1 MEEKPFTLVNHS
13 NTKHMK
19 NILQSLSLSAAL
31 LVSLYANSFCG
42 FYVAKADASL
52 FNNKSEVIMVRNGT
66 RNVITMSSDFKGNLS
81 EFAMVVPV
89 PVVLGEKDIR
99 VVERRIFDVLN
110 DYSAPR
116 LVNYYDNNPCG
127 YDMRMYEDFSTMPS
141 AAMITSR
148 KEKSIQLEESST
160 VRIEAQYDIDE
171 YKIIIL
177 SAKESDGLQI
187 WLEANGYKVPETARQ
202 VLEPYVRSNMKF
214 FLVKVNLDKI
224 ANRTSEYLRPIQIR
238 FDHAKFMLPLR
249 LGMANSNGSQDMI
262 VYALTSE
269 GRVECTNYRTV
280 KMPTD
285 RNIPL
290 YVEPKFGDFYKSLFE
305 KTYKQEGRNA
315 VFLEYAWNVSPYNAV
330 KCDPCVGPPP
340 VNYDFVE
347 AGADWITQ
355 NPNFNASIFF
365 TRLHVRYSRDKF
377 PADLQ
382 FQVTPNM
389 ENFQCR
395 YVMTYPASG
404 SDFTCDAGQE
414 YLVDLYNRRKKEVD
428 ELAALTGWNGSAGAG
443 YIREYN
449 KFLTPRK
456 REDLKNEGPPVFIQ
470 THTARSLL
478 TALSFVLLF
487 ALVFV
492 LSRKQIPVKIR
503 H

>member
-1 MEEKPFTLVNHS
+1 
-13 NTKHMK
+13 MK
-19 NILQSLSLSAAL
+19 TMIHLSVWAAAL
-31 LVSLYANSFCG
+31 LLSIQAHAFCG

-52 FNNKSEVIMVRNGT
+52 FNNKSEVIMVRNGN
-66 RNVITMSSDFKGNLS
+66 RNVITMSSDFRGDLS

-89 PVVLGEKDIR
+89 PTVLAEKDIR

-127 YDMRMYEDFSTMPS
+127 YDMRLYEDSYSMAAPS
-141 AAMITSR
+141 MA
-148 KEKSIQLEESST
+148 KEELSSSKMAT
-160 VRIEAQYDIDE
+160 FKGVQIEAQYDIDE
-171 YKIIIL
+171 YNIIIL
-177 SAKESDGLQI
+177 SAKESDGLQL

-214 FLVKVNLDKI
+214 FLVKVNLDKVK
-224 ANRTSEYLRPIQIR
+224 NRNSEYLRPIQIR

-262 VYALTSE
+262 VYALTTE

-315 VFLEYAWNVSPYNAV
+315 VFLEYAWNVSPYTAV

-355 NPNFNASIFF
+355 GNFNQTIFF

-377 PADLQ
+377 PSDLQ
-382 FQVTPNM
+382 FQVTPNN

-395 YVMTYPASG
+395 YVMTYPAQG
-404 SDFTCDAGQE
+404 SDFTCDSGQE
-414 YLVDLYNRRKKEVD
+414 YLVDLYNHRKKEVD
-428 ELAALTGWNGSAGAG
+428 ELAALTGWSPANGSG

-449 KFLTPRK
+449 KFLNPRTRESLRNEGVPVSIPKDLPRK
-456 REDLKNEGPPVFIQ
+456 WTVISALLMVMSLILIASKR
-470 THTARSLL
+470 TA
-478 TALSFVLLF
+478 VI
-487 ALVFV
+487 
-492 LSRKQIPVKIR
+492 KG
-503 H
+503 

>member
-1 MEEKPFTLVNHS
+1 
-13 NTKHMK
+13 MK
-19 NILQSLSLSAAL
+19 NILQPLCLSAAL

-66 RNVITMSSDFKGNLS
+66 RNVITMSSDFKGELS

-99 VVERRIFDVLN
+99 VIERRIFDVLN

-116 LVNYYDNNPCG
+116 LVNYYDHNPCG
-127 YDMRMYEDFSTMPS
+127 YDMRMYEDYSSMPGTMIS
-141 AAMITSR
+141 SVER
-148 KEKSIQLEESST
+148 EEIKAVAKQS
-160 VRIEAQYDIDE
+160 VRIEAQYDIEE
-171 YKIIIL
+171 YNIIIL
-177 SAKESDGLQI
+177 SAKESDGLQL

-214 FLVKVNLDKI
+214 FLVKVNLDKVK
-224 ANRTSEYLRPIQIR
+224 NRSGEYLRPIQIK

-262 VYALTSE
+262 VYALTAE

-395 YVMTYPASG
+395 YIMTYPAQG
-404 SDFTCDAGQE
+404 SDFSCDAGQE
-414 YLVDLYNRRKKEVD
+414 YLVELYNRRKKEVD
-428 ELAALTGWNGSAGAG
+428 ELSALTGWNSTGGSN
-443 YIREYN
+443 YIREFN
-449 KFLTPRK
+449 KYLKPTT
-456 REDLKNEGPPVFIQ
+456 RESLRNEAPPALPISRPSVKWILACALAALLLVVHLASKSIAFSRNS
-470 THTARSLL
+470 RS
-478 TALSFVLLF
+478 AD
-487 ALVFV
+487 
-492 LSRKQIPVKIR
+492 R
-503 H
+503 

>member
-1 MEEKPFTLVNHS
+1 
-13 NTKHMK
+13 MK
-19 NILQSLSLSAAL
+19 NNLILPLMAAVL
-31 LVSLYANSFCG
+31 LIGQHAFAFCG

-66 RNVITMSSDFKGNLS
+66 RNVITMSSDFKGDLT

-89 PVVLGEKDIR
+89 PTVLAEKDIR

-110 DYSAPR
+110 NYSAPR

-127 YDMRMYEDFSTMPS
+127 YDMRVYEDSYSMAAAPTMAKEELASTKM
-141 AAMITSR
+141 TTF
-148 KEKSIQLEESST
+148 KG

-177 SAKESDGLQI
+177 SAKESDGLQL

-214 FLVKVNLDKI
+214 FLVKVNLEKVK
-224 ANRTSEYLRPIQIR
+224 NQNSEYLRPIQIR

-262 VYALTSE
+262 VYALTTE

-315 VFLEYAWNVSPYNAV
+315 VFLEYAWNVSPFYAV

-355 NPNFNASIFF
+355 GNFNQTIFF

-377 PADLQ
+377 PSDLQ
-382 FQVTPNM
+382 FQVTPNN

-395 YVMTYPASG
+395 YVMTYPAAG

-428 ELAALTGWNGSAGAG
+428 ELAALTGWSPANGSA

-449 KFLTPRK
+449 KHLNART
-456 REDLKNEGPPVFIQ
+456 RENLRNEGAPVAIKPNKL
-470 THTARSLL
+470 RG
-478 TALSFVLLF
+478 
-487 ALVFV
+487 V
-492 LSRKQIPVKIR
+492 LSASVLIALLMSVLYFTRNRVAAEI

>member
-1 MEEKPFTLVNHS
+1 
-13 NTKHMK
+13 MK
-19 NILQSLSLSAAL
+19 NTITLLIMAAAL
-31 LVSLYANSFCG
+31 LLSIHAFSFCG

-66 RNVITMSSDFKGNLS
+66 RNIITMSSDFKGDLS

-89 PVVLGEKDIR
+89 PVVLAEKDIR

-127 YDMRMYEDFSTMPS
+127 YDMRMYEDYNRIPGI
-141 AAMITSR
+141 AMS
-148 KEKSIQLEESST
+148 ESLNEADVKMVMSVG

-171 YKIIIL
+171 YKILIL
-177 SAKESDGLQI
+177 SAKESNGLQV

-214 FLVKVNLDKI
+214 FLVKVNLEKVK
-224 ANRTSEYLRPIQIR
+224 NRNSEYLRPIQIS
-238 FDHAKFMLPLR
+238 FDHSKFMLPLR

-290 YVEPKFGDFYKSLFE
+290 YIEPKFGNFYTSLFE

-347 AGADWITQ
+347 AGVDWITQ
-355 NPNFNASIFF
+355 GNNYNQTIFF

-382 FQVTPNM
+382 FQVTPNN

-395 YVMTYPASG
+395 YIMTHPASG
-404 SDFTCDAGQE
+404 DFSCDEGQE
-414 YLVDLYNRRKKEVD
+414 YLLELSNRRKKEVD
-428 ELAALTGWNGSAGAG
+428 ELAALTGWNTSSGAA
-443 YIREYN
+443 YIREFN
-449 KFLTPRK
+449 KHLKPGN
-456 REDLKNEGPPVFIQ
+456 RESLRNESPPVWNEPFNHRKWIV
-470 THTARSLL
+470 ASAIVLLVSLL
-478 TALSFVLLF
+478 FF
-487 ALVFV
+487 I
-492 LSRKQIPVKIR
+492 SRRSATLGQLK
-503 H
+503 

>member
-1 MEEKPFTLVNHS
+1 
-13 NTKHMK
+13 MK
-19 NILQSLSLSAAL
+19 TMIHLSVWAAAL
-31 LVSLYANSFCG
+31 LLSIQAQAFCG

-52 FNNKSEVIMVRNGT
+52 FNNKSEVIMVRNGN
-66 RNVITMSSDFKGNLS
+66 RNVITMSSDFRGDLS

-89 PVVLGEKDIR
+89 PTVLAEKDIR

-127 YDMRMYEDFSTMPS
+127 YDMRLYEDSYSMAAPS
-141 AAMITSR
+141 MA
-148 KEKSIQLEESST
+148 KEELESKKLT
-160 VRIEAQYDIDE
+160 TFKGVQIEAQYDIDE
-171 YKIIIL
+171 YNIIIL
-177 SAKESDGLQI
+177 SAKESDGLQL

-214 FLVKVNLDKI
+214 FLVKVNLDKVK
-224 ANRTSEYLRPIQIR
+224 NRNSEYLRPIQIR

-262 VYALTSE
+262 VYALTTE

-290 YVEPKFGDFYKSLFE
+290 YVEHKFGDFYKSLFE

-315 VFLEYAWNVSPYNAV
+315 VFLEYAWNVSPYTAV

-355 NPNFNASIFF
+355 GNFNQTIFF

-377 PADLQ
+377 PSDLQ
-382 FQVTPNM
+382 FQVTPNN

-395 YVMTYPASG
+395 YVMTYPAQG
-404 SDFTCDAGQE
+404 SDFSCDAGQE

-428 ELAALTGWNGSAGAG
+428 ELAALTGWSSANGSG

-449 KFLTPRK
+449 KFLNPRTHENLRNEGIPVSIQKDLPRK
-456 REDLKNEGPPVFIQ
+456 WTLISALLMVMSLILIASKR
-470 THTARSLL
+470 TA
-478 TALSFVLLF
+478 VI
-487 ALVFV
+487 
-492 LSRKQIPVKIR
+492 KG
-503 H
+503 

>member
-1 MEEKPFTLVNHS
+1 
-13 NTKHMK
+13 MK
-19 NILQSLSLSAAL
+19 TMIHLSVWAAAL
-31 LVSLYANSFCG
+31 LLSLQVHAFCG
-42 FYVAKADASL
+42 FYVAKADATL
-52 FNNKSEVIMVRNGT
+52 FNNKSEVILVRNGT
-66 RNVITMSSDFKGNLS
+66 RNVITMSSDFKGDLS

-89 PVVLGEKDIR
+89 PTVLAEKDIR
-99 VVERRIFDVLN
+99 VVERRIFDVMN
-110 DYSAPR
+110 SYSAPR

-127 YDMRMYEDFSTMPS
+127 YDMRVYEDSYSMAVP
-141 AAMITSR
+141 AMA
-148 KEKSIQLEESST
+148 KEEVESEKLT
-160 VRIEAQYDIDE
+160 TIKGVKIEAQYDIDE

-214 FLVKVNLDKI
+214 FLVKVNLDKVQ
-224 ANRTSEYLRPIQIR
+224 NRNSEYLRPIQIR

-262 VYALTSE
+262 VYALTTE

-315 VFLEYAWNVSPYNAV
+315 VFLEYAWNVSPYTAV

-355 NPNFNASIFF
+355 GNFNQTIFF

-377 PADLQ
+377 PSDLQ
-382 FQVTPNM
+382 FQVTPNN

-404 SDFTCDAGQE
+404 DDFTCDAGQE

-428 ELAALTGWNGSAGAG
+428 ELAALTGWSSANGSA

-449 KFLTPRK
+449 KHLSPRMRENLRNEGAPVAIPSGNYRQWIVITMLITLIIVPMFVMRK
-456 REDLKNEGPPVFIQ
+456 RAVA
-470 THTARSLL
+470 TR
-478 TALSFVLLF
+478 
-487 ALVFV
+487 
-492 LSRKQIPVKIR
+492 
-503 H
+503 

>member
-1 MEEKPFTLVNHS
+1 LEKIKSTHFKPSKF
-13 NTKHMK
+13 NTMK
-19 NILQSLSLSAAL
+19 TMIHLSVWAAAL
-31 LVSLYANSFCG
+31 LLSMQAHAFCG
-42 FYVAKADASL
+42 FYVAKADATL
-52 FNNKSEVIMVRNGT
+52 FNNKSEVILVRNGT
-66 RNVITMSSDFKGNLS
+66 RNVITMSSDFKGDLS

-89 PVVLGEKDIR
+89 PTVLAEKDIR
-99 VVERRIFDVLN
+99 VVERRIFDVMN
-110 DYSAPR
+110 SYSAPR

-127 YDMRMYEDFSTMPS
+127 YDMRVYEDSYSMAVP
-141 AAMITSR
+141 AMAKEELESEKLITI
-148 KEKSIQLEESST
+148 KGVK
-160 VRIEAQYDIDE
+160 IEAQYDIDE

-187 WLEANGYKVPETARQ
+187 WLEANGYKVPESARQ

-214 FLVKVNLDKI
+214 FLVKVNLDKVQ
-224 ANRTSEYLRPIQIR
+224 NRNSEYLRPIQIR

-262 VYALTSE
+262 VYALTTE

-315 VFLEYAWNVSPYNAV
+315 VFLEYAWNVSPYTAV

-355 NPNFNASIFF
+355 GNFNQTIFF

-377 PADLQ
+377 PSDLQ
-382 FQVTPNM
+382 FQVTPNN

-404 SDFTCDAGQE
+404 EDFTCDAGQE

-428 ELAALTGWNGSAGAG
+428 ELAALTGWSAANGSA

-449 KFLTPRK
+449 KHLNPRMRENLRNEGAPVAIPSGNYRQWIVITMLITLIIVPMFVMRK
-456 REDLKNEGPPVFIQ
+456 RAVA
-470 THTARSLL
+470 TR
-478 TALSFVLLF
+478 
-487 ALVFV
+487 
-492 LSRKQIPVKIR
+492 
-503 H
+503 

>member
-1 MEEKPFTLVNHS
+1 
-13 NTKHMK
+13 MK
-19 NILQSLSLSAAL
+19 NIINPLLWAAAL
-31 LVSLYANSFCG
+31 LIANSAQAFCG

-66 RNVITMSSDFKGNLS
+66 RNVITMSSDFRGDLS

-89 PVVLGEKDIR
+89 PTVLAEKDIR
-99 VVERRIFDVLN
+99 VVERRIFNVLN

-127 YDMRMYEDFSTMPS
+127 YDMRLYEDYPTMS
-141 AAMITSR
+141 GIA
-148 KEKSIQLEESST
+148 KSESLSEVDFKT
-160 VRIEAQYDIDE
+160 VAKSSVRIEAQYDIDE
-171 YKIIIL
+171 YNIIIL
-177 SAKESDGLQI
+177 SAKESDGLQL

-214 FLVKVNLDKI
+214 FLVKVNLEKVK
-224 ANRTSEYLRPIQIR
+224 NRNSEYLRPIQIR

-262 VYALTSE
+262 VYALTTE

-315 VFLEYAWNVSPYNAV
+315 VFLEYAWNVSPYTAV

-355 NPNFNASIFF
+355 GNFNQTIFF

-377 PADLQ
+377 PSDLQ
-382 FQVTPNM
+382 FQVTPNN

-428 ELAALTGWNGSAGAG
+428 ELAALTGWSPANGSS

-449 KFLTPRK
+449 KYLNPRT
-456 REDLKNEGPPVFIQ
+456 RENLRNEGIPAYIKPNTLRSFIS
-470 THTARSLL
+470 TAALL
-478 TALSFVLLF
+478 ILLF
-487 ALVFV
+487 SVFFIT
-492 LSRKQIPVKIR
+492 RKKVSAEI

>member
-1 MEEKPFTLVNHS
+1 
-13 NTKHMK
+13 MK
-19 NILQSLSLSAAL
+19 TMIQLSVWAAAL
-31 LVSLYANSFCG
+31 LLSIQAHAFCG

-52 FNNKSEVIMVRNGT
+52 FNNKSEVIMVRNGN
-66 RNVITMSSDFKGNLS
+66 RNVITMSSDFKGELS

-127 YDMRMYEDFSTMPS
+127 YDMRLYEDSYSMAAAPTM
-141 AAMITSR
+141 A
-148 KEKSIQLEESST
+148 KEEVESKKLT
-160 VRIEAQYDIDE
+160 TYKGVRIEAQYDIDE

-177 SAKESDGLQI
+177 SAQESDGLQL

-214 FLVKVNLDKI
+214 FLVKVNLEKVK
-224 ANRTSEYLRPIQIR
+224 NRNSEYLRPIQIS

-262 VYALTSE
+262 VYALTTQ

-315 VFLEYAWNVSPYNAV
+315 VFLEYAWNVSPYAAV

-355 NPNFNASIFF
+355 GNFNQTIFF

-377 PADLQ
+377 PSDLQ
-382 FQVTPNM
+382 FQVTPNN

-395 YVMTYPASG
+395 YVMTYPAQG
-404 SDFTCDAGQE
+404 SDFTCDTGQE

-428 ELAALTGWNGSAGAG
+428 ELAALTGWSPAGGSS

-449 KFLTPRK
+449 QYLSPKT
-456 REDLKNEGPPVFIQ
+456 RENLRNEGIPAVIRPN
-470 THTARSLL
+470 TTRSLL
-478 TALSFVLLF
+478 TLAGLLI
-487 ALVFV
+487 VFV
-492 LSRKQIPVKIR
+492 SVFLLSRKQATIKIR
-503 H
+503 

>member
-1 MEEKPFTLVNHS
+1 
-13 NTKHMK
+13 MK
-19 NILQSLSLSAAL
+19 TMIQLSVWAAAL
-31 LVSLYANSFCG
+31 LLSMQAHAFCG

-52 FNNKSEVIMVRNGT
+52 FNNKSEVIMVRNGN
-66 RNVITMSSDFKGNLS
+66 RNVITMSSDFRGDLS

-89 PVVLGEKDIR
+89 PTVLAEKDIR

-127 YDMRMYEDFSTMPS
+127 YDMRLYEDSYSMAVPS
-141 AAMITSR
+141 MA
-148 KEKSIQLEESST
+148 KEELESKKLT
-160 VRIEAQYDIDE
+160 TFKGVQIEAQYDIDE
-171 YKIIIL
+171 YNIIIL
-177 SAKESDGLQI
+177 SAKESDGLQL

-214 FLVKVNLDKI
+214 FLVKVNLDKVK
-224 ANRTSEYLRPIQIR
+224 NRNSEYLRPIQIR

-262 VYALTSE
+262 VYALTTE

-315 VFLEYAWNVSPYNAV
+315 VFLEYAWNVSPYTAV

-355 NPNFNASIFF
+355 GNFNQTIFF

-377 PADLQ
+377 PSDLQ
-382 FQVTPNM
+382 FQVTPNN

-395 YVMTYPASG
+395 YVMTYPAQG

-428 ELAALTGWNGSAGAG
+428 ELAALTGWSPANGSG

-449 KFLTPRK
+449 KFLNPRTRESLRNEGVPVSIQKDLPRK
-456 REDLKNEGPPVFIQ
+456 WTLI
-470 THTARSLL
+470 S
-478 TALSFVLLF
+478 VLLMVMSLILI
-487 ALVFV
+487 ASKRTAVI
-492 LSRKQIPVKIR
+492 KG
-503 H
+503 

>member
-1 MEEKPFTLVNHS
+1 
-13 NTKHMK
+13 MK
-19 NILQSLSLSAAL
+19 NTLTTLAIAAAL
-31 LVSLYANSFCG
+31 LIGQHALAFCG

-66 RNVITMSSDFKGNLS
+66 RNVITMSSDFKGDLS

-89 PVVLGEKDIR
+89 PTVLAEKDIR
-99 VVERRIFDVLN
+99 IVERRIFDVLN
-110 DYSAPR
+110 AYSAPR

-127 YDMRMYEDFSTMPS
+127 YDLRMYEDSYSMAVP
-141 AAMITSR
+141 AMA
-148 KEKSIQLEESST
+148 KEELVSKKLT
-160 VRIEAQYDIDE
+160 AVKGVHIEAQYDIDE
-171 YKIIIL
+171 YNIIIL

-214 FLVKVNLDKI
+214 FLVKVNLDKVQ
-224 ANRTSEYLRPIQIR
+224 NRNSEYLRPIQIR

-262 VYALTSE
+262 VYALTTE

-315 VFLEYAWNVSPYNAV
+315 VFLEYAWNVSPYTAV

-355 NPNFNASIFF
+355 GNFNQTIFF

-377 PADLQ
+377 PSDLQ
-382 FQVTPNM
+382 FQVTPNN

-404 SDFTCDAGQE
+404 DDFKCDAGQE

-428 ELAALTGWNGSAGAG
+428 ELAALTGWSSANGSA

-449 KFLTPRK
+449 KHLNPRM
-456 REDLKNEGPPVFIQ
+456 RENLRNEGIPATIAPRTYRPWIVVSIIFLAI
-470 THTARSLL
+470 TTL
-478 TALSFVLLF
+478 ALI
-487 ALVFV
+487 
-492 LSRKQIPVKIR
+492 SRKSTKIF
-503 H
+503 HAKIQL

>member
-1 MEEKPFTLVNHS
+1 
-13 NTKHMK
+13 MK
-19 NILQSLSLSAAL
+19 NTFCLSALAAL
-31 LVSLYANSFCG
+31 LLIGFNANSFCG

-66 RNVITMSSDFKGNLS
+66 RNVITMSSDFKGDLS

-127 YDMRMYEDFSTMPS
+127 YDMREYEDYGRMSS
-141 AAMITSR
+141 APTS
-148 KEKSIQLEESST
+148 ESLSEMDIKTVAKST

-177 SAKESDGLQI
+177 SAKESDGLQL
-187 WLEANGYKVPETARQ
+187 WLEANGYQVPETARQ

-224 ANRTSEYLRPIQIR
+224 KNRTSEYLRPIQIS

-315 VFLEYAWNVSPYNAV
+315 VFLEYAWNVSPFNAV

-340 VNYDFVE
+340 VNYDLVE

-355 NPNFNASIFF
+355 SNNFNQTIFF

-382 FQVTPNM
+382 FQVTPNN

-395 YVMTYPASG
+395 YIMTYPASG
-404 SDFTCDAGQE
+404 DFTCDAGQD
-414 YLVDLYNRRKKEVD
+414 YLYELNSRRKKEVD
-428 ELAALTGWNGSAGAG
+428 ELAALTGWNTSTGAS

-449 KFLTPRK
+449 KYLKRGNRENLRNETSPAIEVPNYRKYFLM
-456 REDLKNEGPPVFIQ
+456 G
-470 THTARSLL
+470 
-478 TALSFVLLF
+478 ALVLLIGF
-487 ALVFV
+487 ILTLSKGTAV
-492 LSRKQIPVKIR
+492 LKT
-503 H
+503 

>member
-1 MEEKPFTLVNHS
+1 
-13 NTKHMK
+13 MK
-19 NILQSLSLSAAL
+19 NIINPLLWAAAL
-31 LVSLYANSFCG
+31 LIANSAQAFCG

-52 FNNKSEVIMVRNGT
+52 FNNKSEVIMVRNGN
-66 RNVITMSSDFKGNLS
+66 RNVITMSSDFRGDLS

-89 PVVLGEKDIR
+89 PTVLAEKDIR

-127 YDMRMYEDFSTMPS
+127 YDMRLYEDSYSMAVPS
-141 AAMITSR
+141 MA
-148 KEKSIQLEESST
+148 KEELESKKLT
-160 VRIEAQYDIDE
+160 TFKGVQIEAQYDIDE
-171 YKIIIL
+171 YNIIIL
-177 SAKESDGLQI
+177 SAKESDGLQL

-214 FLVKVNLDKI
+214 FLVKVNLDKVK
-224 ANRTSEYLRPIQIR
+224 NRNSEYLRPIQIR

-262 VYALTSE
+262 VYALTTE

-315 VFLEYAWNVSPYNAV
+315 VFLEYAWNVSPYTAV

-355 NPNFNASIFF
+355 GNFNQTIFF

-377 PADLQ
+377 PSDLQ
-382 FQVTPNM
+382 FQVTPNN

-395 YVMTYPASG
+395 YVMTYPAQG

-428 ELAALTGWNGSAGAG
+428 ELAALTGWSPANGSG

-449 KFLTPRK
+449 KFLNPRTRESLRNEGVPVSIQKDLPRK
-456 REDLKNEGPPVFIQ
+456 WTLI
-470 THTARSLL
+470 S
-478 TALSFVLLF
+478 VLLMVMSLILI
-487 ALVFV
+487 ASKRTAVI
-492 LSRKQIPVKIR
+492 KG
-503 H
+503 

>member
-1 MEEKPFTLVNHS
+1 
-13 NTKHMK
+13 MK
-19 NILQSLSLSAAL
+19 NIINPLLWAAAL
-31 LVSLYANSFCG
+31 LIANSAQAFCG

-52 FNNKSEVIMVRNGT
+52 FNNKSEVIMVRNGN
-66 RNVITMSSDFKGNLS
+66 RNVITMSSDFRGDLS

-89 PVVLGEKDIR
+89 PTVLAEKDIR

-127 YDMRMYEDFSTMPS
+127 YDMRLYEDSYSMAAPS
-141 AAMITSR
+141 MA
-148 KEKSIQLEESST
+148 KEELESKKLT
-160 VRIEAQYDIDE
+160 TFKGVQIEAQYDIDE
-171 YKIIIL
+171 YNIIIL
-177 SAKESDGLQI
+177 SAKESDGLQL

-214 FLVKVNLDKI
+214 FLVKVNLDKVK
-224 ANRTSEYLRPIQIR
+224 NRNSEYLRPIQIR

-262 VYALTSE
+262 VYALTTE

-315 VFLEYAWNVSPYNAV
+315 VFLEYAWNVSPYTAV

-355 NPNFNASIFF
+355 GNFNQTIFF

-377 PADLQ
+377 PSDLQ
-382 FQVTPNM
+382 FQVTPNN

-395 YVMTYPASG
+395 YVMTYPAQG
-404 SDFTCDAGQE
+404 SDFSCDAGQE

-428 ELAALTGWNGSAGAG
+428 ELAALTGWSSANGSG

-449 KFLTPRK
+449 KFLNPRTHENLRNEGIPVSIQKDLPRK
-456 REDLKNEGPPVFIQ
+456 WTLISALLMVMSLILIASKR
-470 THTARSLL
+470 TA
-478 TALSFVLLF
+478 VI
-487 ALVFV
+487 
-492 LSRKQIPVKIR
+492 KG
-503 H
+503 

>member
-1 MEEKPFTLVNHS
+1 
-13 NTKHMK
+13 MK
-19 NILQSLSLSAAL
+19 NIINPLLWAAAL
-31 LVSLYANSFCG
+31 LIANTAQAFCG

-66 RNVITMSSDFKGNLS
+66 RNVITMSSDFRGDLS

-89 PVVLGEKDIR
+89 PTVLAEKDIR
-99 VVERRIFDVLN
+99 VVERRIFNVLN

-127 YDMRMYEDFSTMPS
+127 YDLRMYEDSYSMAVPS
-141 AAMITSR
+141 MA
-148 KEKSIQLEESST
+148 KEELSSSKMAIFKG
-160 VRIEAQYDIDE
+160 VQIEAQYDIDE
-171 YKIIIL
+171 YNIIIL
-177 SAKESDGLQI
+177 SAKESDGLQL

-214 FLVKVNLDKI
+214 FLVKVNLDKVK
-224 ANRTSEYLRPIQIR
+224 NRNSEYLRPIQIR

-262 VYALTSE
+262 VYALTTE

-315 VFLEYAWNVSPYNAV
+315 VFLEYAWNVSPYTAV

-355 NPNFNASIFF
+355 VNFNQTIFF

-377 PADLQ
+377 PSDLQ
-382 FQVTPNM
+382 FQVTPNN

-428 ELAALTGWNGSAGAG
+428 ELAALTGWSPANGSG

-449 KFLTPRK
+449 KYLNPRTK
-456 REDLKNEGPPVFIQ
+456 ENLRNEGVPAVIKPN
-470 THTARSLL
+470 TLRG
-478 TALSFVLLF
+478 ALSAAVLLLLLVSVF
-487 ALVFV
+487 AI
-492 LSRKQIPVKIR
+492 SRKQVAREIR
-503 H
+503 

>member
-1 MEEKPFTLVNHS
+1 
-13 NTKHMK
+13 MK
-19 NILQSLSLSAAL
+19 NIINPLLWAATL
-31 LVSLYANSFCG
+31 LIANTAQAFCG

-52 FNNKSEVIMVRNGT
+52 FNNKSEVIMVRNGN
-66 RNVITMSSDFKGNLS
+66 RNVITMSSDFRGDLS
-81 EFAMVVPV
+81 EFAMVIPV
-89 PVVLGEKDIR
+89 PTVLAEKDIR

-127 YDMRMYEDFSTMPS
+127 YDMRLYEDSYSMAVPS
-141 AAMITSR
+141 MA
-148 KEKSIQLEESST
+148 KEELVEKKLVTFKGVQ
-160 VRIEAQYDIDE
+160 IEAQYDIDE
-171 YKIIIL
+171 YNIIIL
-177 SAKESDGLQI
+177 SAKESDGLQL

-214 FLVKVNLDKI
+214 FLVKVNLDKVK
-224 ANRTSEYLRPIQIR
+224 NRNSEYLRPIQIR

-262 VYALTSE
+262 VYALTTE

-315 VFLEYAWNVSPYNAV
+315 VFLEYAWNVSPYTAV

-355 NPNFNASIFF
+355 GNFNQTIFF

-377 PADLQ
+377 PSDLQ
-382 FQVTPNM
+382 FQVTPNN

-428 ELAALTGWNGSAGAG
+428 ELAALTGWSSANGSN

-449 KFLTPRK
+449 QHLKPST
-456 REDLKNEGPPVFIQ
+456 RENLRNEGVPAVIKPNTLRGV
-470 THTARSLL
+470 
-478 TALSFVLLF
+478 LSAAVLLLLLVSVF
-487 ALVFV
+487 ALT
-492 LSRKQIPVKIR
+492 RKQVAREI

>member
-1 MEEKPFTLVNHS
+1 
-13 NTKHMK
+13 MK
-19 NILQSLSLSAAL
+19 TMIHLSVWAAAL
-31 LVSLYANSFCG
+31 LLSMQAHAFCG
-42 FYVAKADASL
+42 FYVAKADATL
-52 FNNKSEVIMVRNGT
+52 FNNKSEVILVRNGT
-66 RNVITMSSDFKGNLS
+66 RNVITMSSDFKGDLS

-89 PVVLGEKDIR
+89 PTVLAEKDIR
-99 VVERRIFDVLN
+99 VVERRIFDVMN
-110 DYSAPR
+110 NYSAPR

-127 YDMRMYEDFSTMPS
+127 YDMRIYEDSYSMAVPTM
-141 AAMITSR
+141 A
-148 KEKSIQLEESST
+148 KEELESKKLT
-160 VRIEAQYDIDE
+160 TVKGVRIEAQYDIDE
-171 YKIIIL
+171 YNIIIL

-187 WLEANGYKVPETARQ
+187 WLEANGYKVPESARQ

-214 FLVKVNLDKI
+214 FLVKVNLDKVQ
-224 ANRTSEYLRPIQIR
+224 NRNSEYLRPIQIR

-262 VYALTSE
+262 VYALTTE

-315 VFLEYAWNVSPYNAV
+315 VFLEYAWNVSPYTAV

-355 NPNFNASIFF
+355 GNFNQTIFF

-377 PADLQ
+377 PSDLQ
-382 FQVTPNM
+382 FQVTPNN

-404 SDFTCDAGQE
+404 DDFTCDAGQE

-428 ELAALTGWNGSAGAG
+428 ELAALTGWSSANGSA

-449 KFLTPRK
+449 KHLNPRMRENLRNEGAPVAIPSGNYRQWIVITMLITLIIVPMFVMRK
-456 REDLKNEGPPVFIQ
+456 RAVA
-470 THTARSLL
+470 TR
-478 TALSFVLLF
+478 
-487 ALVFV
+487 
-492 LSRKQIPVKIR
+492 
-503 H
+503 

>member
-1 MEEKPFTLVNHS
+1 
-13 NTKHMK
+13 MK
-19 NILQSLSLSAAL
+19 NIINPLLWAAAL
-31 LVSLYANSFCG
+31 LIANTAQAFCG

-66 RNVITMSSDFKGNLS
+66 RNVITMSSDFRGDLS

-89 PVVLGEKDIR
+89 PTVLAEKDIR

-127 YDMRMYEDFSTMPS
+127 YDMRLYEDSYSMAVPAMAKEELASTKM
-141 AAMITSR
+141 ATF
-148 KEKSIQLEESST
+148 KGVQ
-160 VRIEAQYDIDE
+160 IEAQYDIDE
-171 YKIIIL
+171 YNIIIL
-177 SAKESDGLQI
+177 SAKESDGLQL

-214 FLVKVNLDKI
+214 FLVKVNLDKVK
-224 ANRTSEYLRPIQIR
+224 NRNSEYLRPIQIR

-262 VYALTSE
+262 VYALTTE

-315 VFLEYAWNVSPYNAV
+315 VFLEYAWNVSPYTAV

-355 NPNFNASIFF
+355 GNFNQTIFF

-377 PADLQ
+377 PSDLQ
-382 FQVTPNM
+382 FQVTPNN

-428 ELAALTGWNGSAGAG
+428 ELAALTGWSSANGGG

-449 KFLTPRK
+449 KFLNPRTRESLRNEGIPVSIQKDLPRK
-456 REDLKNEGPPVFIQ
+456 WALISALLMVISFIIVVSKR
-470 THTARSLL
+470 TA
-478 TALSFVLLF
+478 VI
-487 ALVFV
+487 
-492 LSRKQIPVKIR
+492 KG
-503 H
+503 

>member
-1 MEEKPFTLVNHS
+1 
-13 NTKHMK
+13 MK
-19 NILQSLSLSAAL
+19 TMIHLSVWAAAL
-31 LVSLYANSFCG
+31 LLSIQAHAFCG

-52 FNNKSEVIMVRNGT
+52 FNNKSEVIMVRNGN
-66 RNVITMSSDFKGNLS
+66 RNVITMSSDFRGDLS

-89 PVVLGEKDIR
+89 PMVLGEKDIR

-127 YDMRMYEDFSTMPS
+127 YNLRMYEDYPS
-141 AAMITSR
+141 MSGIAVT
-148 KEKSIQLEESST
+148 ESLSEMDIKAVAKAS

-214 FLVKVNLDKI
+214 FLVKVNLEKI
-224 ANRTSEYLRPIQIR
+224 KNRNSEYLRPIQIS

-249 LGMANSNGSQDMI
+249 LGMANSNGTQDMI
-262 VYALTSE
+262 VYALTTQ

-315 VFLEYAWNVSPYNAV
+315 VFLEYAWNVSPYTAV

-355 NPNFNASIFF
+355 GNFNQTIFF

-377 PADLQ
+377 PSDLQ
-382 FQVTPNM
+382 FQVTPNN

-395 YVMTYPASG
+395 YVMTYPAQG

-414 YLVDLYNRRKKEVD
+414 YLVDLYNRRRKEVD
-428 ELAALTGWNGSAGAG
+428 ELAALTGWSTANGSS

-449 KFLTPRK
+449 KYLNPKTRENLRNEGIPVTIQKDLPRK
-456 REDLKNEGPPVFIQ
+456 WFVSI
-470 THTARSLL
+470 ALL
-478 TALSFVLLF
+478 I
-487 ALVFV
+487 V
-492 LSRKQIPVKIR
+492 LSLIFMVSKRPAMVGK
-503 H
+503 

>member
-1 MEEKPFTLVNHS
+1 MKNTLQLFTLA
-13 NTKHMK
+13 
-19 NILQSLSLSAAL
+19 AAL
-31 LVSLYANSFCG
+31 LGFLNASAFCG

-52 FNNKSEVIMVRNGT
+52 FNNKSEVILVRNGT
-66 RNVITMSSDFKGNLS
+66 RNVITMSSDFKGDLS

-89 PVVLGEKDIR
+89 PTVLGEKDIR
-99 VVERRIFDVLN
+99 VIERRIFNVLN

-116 LVNYYDNNPCG
+116 LVNYYDHNPCG
-127 YDMRMYEDFSTMPS
+127 YDRRLYDDYP
-141 AAMITSR
+141 AMSGVALTESVTEMDL
-148 KEKSIQLEESST
+148 KAVAKSS
-160 VRIEAQYDIDE
+160 VRIEAQYDIEE

-177 SAKESDGLQI
+177 SAKESDGLQL
-187 WLEANGYKVPETARQ
+187 WLEANGYKVPEAARQ

-214 FLVKVNLDKI
+214 FLVKVNLEKVK
-224 ANRTSEYLRPIQIR
+224 NRHSEYLRPIQIR

-262 VYALTSE
+262 VYALTTA

-280 KMPTD
+280 KMPSD

-315 VFLEYAWNVSPYNAV
+315 VFLEYAWNVSPYTAV

-355 NPNFNASIFF
+355 SNNFNQTIFF

-377 PADLQ
+377 PSDLQ
-382 FQVTPNM
+382 FQVTPNS

-395 YVMTYPASG
+395 YVLTYPASG
-404 SDFTCDAGQE
+404 DDFSCDAGQE
-414 YLVDLYNRRKKEVD
+414 YLTDLYNRRRKEVD
-428 ELAALTGWNGSAGAG
+428 ELAALTGWSPANGNT
-443 YIREYN
+443 YIREFN
-449 KFLTPRK
+449 KYLNPKTRENLRNEGIPATIQEDLPRK
-456 REDLKNEGPPVFIQ
+456 WFVSI
-470 THTARSLL
+470 ALL
-478 TALSFVLLF
+478 IVLSFIF
-487 ALVFV
+487 MI
-492 LSRKQIPVKIR
+492 SKRPYPIGK
-503 H
+503 

>member
-1 MEEKPFTLVNHS
+1 
-13 NTKHMK
+13 MK
-19 NILQSLSLSAAL
+19 TMIHLSVWAAAL
-31 LVSLYANSFCG
+31 LLSMQAHAFCG

-52 FNNKSEVIMVRNGT
+52 FNNKSEVIMVRNGN
-66 RNVITMSSDFKGNLS
+66 RNVITMSSDFRGDLS

-89 PVVLGEKDIR
+89 PTVLAEKDIR

-127 YDMRMYEDFSTMPS
+127 YDMRLYEDSYSMAAPS
-141 AAMITSR
+141 MA
-148 KEKSIQLEESST
+148 KEELESKKLT
-160 VRIEAQYDIDE
+160 TFKGVQIEAQYDIDE
-171 YKIIIL
+171 YNIIIL
-177 SAKESDGLQI
+177 SAKESDGLQL

-214 FLVKVNLDKI
+214 FLVKVNLEKVK
-224 ANRTSEYLRPIQIR
+224 NRNSEYLRPIQIR

-262 VYALTSE
+262 VYALTTE

-280 KMPTD
+280 KIPTD

-315 VFLEYAWNVSPYNAV
+315 VFLEYAWNVSPYTAV

-355 NPNFNASIFF
+355 GNFNQTIFF

-377 PADLQ
+377 PSDLQ
-382 FQVTPNM
+382 FQVTPNN

-395 YVMTYPASG
+395 YVMTYPAQG

-428 ELAALTGWNGSAGAG
+428 ELAALTGWSSANGSG

-449 KFLTPRK
+449 KFLNPRT
-456 REDLKNEGPPVFIQ
+456 RESLRNEGVPVSIQ
-470 THTARSLL
+470 KDLPLKWALISALLMVMSLILIASKRTA
-478 TALSFVLLF
+478 VI
-487 ALVFV
+487 
-492 LSRKQIPVKIR
+492 KG
-503 H
+503 

>member
-1 MEEKPFTLVNHS
+1 
-13 NTKHMK
+13 MK
-19 NILQSLSLSAAL
+19 NILTTLAIAAAL
-31 LVSLYANSFCG
+31 LIGRHAMAFCG

-66 RNVITMSSDFKGNLS
+66 RNVITMSSDFKGDLS

-89 PVVLGEKDIR
+89 PTVLAEKDIR
-99 VVERRIFDVLN
+99 VIERRIFDVLN

-127 YDMRMYEDFSTMPS
+127 YDLRMYEDYPRMSGIATAESLSEMDIKTI
-141 AAMITSR
+141 A
-148 KEKSIQLEESST
+148 KSS

-177 SAKESDGLQI
+177 SAKESDGLQL

-224 ANRTSEYLRPIQIR
+224 KDRNSEYLRPIQIR

-262 VYALTSE
+262 VYALTTE

-315 VFLEYAWNVSPYNAV
+315 VFLEYAWNVSPYTAV

-355 NPNFNASIFF
+355 GNFNQTIFF

-377 PADLQ
+377 PSDLQ
-382 FQVTPNM
+382 FQVTPNN

-395 YVMTYPASG
+395 YVMTYPAG
-404 SDFTCDAGQE
+404 GDDFSCDAGQE

-428 ELAALTGWNGSAGAG
+428 ELAALTGWSSANGSA

-449 KFLTPRK
+449 KHLNPRM
-456 REDLKNEGPPVFIQ
+456 RENLRNEGAPVAIPSNNHRQWIVMTMLITLILVPMFFMRKPPIS
-470 THTARSLL
+470 AR
-478 TALSFVLLF
+478 
-487 ALVFV
+487 
-492 LSRKQIPVKIR
+492 
-503 H
+503 

>member
-1 MEEKPFTLVNHS
+1 
-13 NTKHMK
+13 MK
-19 NILQSLSLSAAL
+19 NTFHFLALAAGLLSGLNAL
-31 LVSLYANSFCG
+31 AFCG

-66 RNVITMSSDFKGNLS
+66 RNVITMSSDFKGDLS

-89 PVVLGEKDIR
+89 PVVLAEKDIR

-127 YDMRMYEDFSTMPS
+127 YDLRMYEDYSRMSS
-141 AAMITSR
+141 APMSESLNEMDINTIA
-148 KEKSIQLEESST
+148 KSA
-160 VRIEAQYDIDE
+160 VKIEAQYDIDE
-171 YKIIIL
+171 YNIIIL

-214 FLVKVNLDKI
+214 FLVKVNLEKMK
-224 ANRTSEYLRPIQIR
+224 NRNSDYLRPIQIR

-249 LGMANSNGSQDMI
+249 LGMANSKGSQDMI
-262 VYALTSE
+262 VYALTTE

-290 YVEPKFGDFYKSLFE
+290 YVESKFGDFYTSVFE

-355 NPNFNASIFF
+355 SNNFNQTIFF

-382 FQVTPNM
+382 FQVTPNN

-395 YVMTYPASG
+395 YIMTYPASG
-404 SDFTCDAGQE
+404 DFTCDAGQD
-414 YLVDLYNRRKKEVD
+414 YLYELNNRRKKEVD
-428 ELAALTGWNGSAGAG
+428 ELAALTGWSTASGAA

-449 KFLTPRK
+449 KYLKAGNRENLRNETPPASQLPNYRK
-456 REDLKNEGPPVFIQ
+456 Y
-470 THTARSLL
+470 LL
-478 TALSFVLLF
+478 VSALVLLIGF
-487 ALVFV
+487 IFTISQRVAV
-492 LSRKQIPVKIR
+492 LKT
-503 H
+503 

>member
-1 MEEKPFTLVNHS
+1 
-13 NTKHMK
+13 MK
-19 NILQSLSLSAAL
+19 NKLHLLFLAVALMNSFHSLA
-31 LVSLYANSFCG
+31 FCG

-66 RNVITMSSDFKGNLS
+66 RNVITMSSDFKGDLS

-89 PVVLGEKDIR
+89 PTVLAEKDIR
-99 VVERRIFDVLN
+99 VIERRIFDVLN

-116 LVNYYDNNPCG
+116 LVNYYDTNPCS
-127 YDMRMYEDFSTMPS
+127 YDLRMYDDIPS
-141 AAMITSR
+141 MSGISMTESIT
-148 KEKSIQLEESST
+148 EKDIHTIARSN

-177 SAKESDGLQI
+177 SAKESDGLQL

-214 FLVKVNLDKI
+214 FLVKVNLEKLK
-224 ANRTSEYLRPIQIR
+224 NRTSEYLRPIQIR

-249 LGMANSNGSQDMI
+249 LGMANSSGSQDMI
-262 VYALTSE
+262 VYALTTE

-290 YVEPKFGDFYKSLFE
+290 YVEPKFGVFYKSLFE
-305 KTYKQEGRNA
+305 KSYKQEGRNA
-315 VFLEYAWNVSPYNAV
+315 VFLEYAWNVSPYVTV
-330 KCDPCVGPPP
+330 KCDPCVGAPP

-355 NPNFNASIFF
+355 GNFNQSIFF

-377 PADLQ
+377 PSDLQ
-382 FQVTPNM
+382 FQVTPNN

-395 YVMTYPASG
+395 YVMTYPATDN
-404 SDFTCDAGQE
+404 DFSCDAGQE
-414 YLVDLYNRRKKEVD
+414 YLVSMFNRRKKEVD
-428 ELAALTGWNGSAGAG
+428 ELIALTGSGMGG
-443 YIREYN
+443 GKQYIEEFNKYLNPRMREN
-449 KFLTPRK
+449 LRNDSIPVSTRPNAKRK
-456 REDLKNEGPPVFIQ
+456 WIVIG
-470 THTARSLL
+470 
-478 TALSFVLLF
+478 VLLF
-487 ALVFV
+487 G
-492 LSRKQIPVKIR
+492 LSIIFMTARRNIPYR
-503 H
+503 S